1 MINSPSG
8 NSDIGPYLYGR
19 LISGQWILITGELEA
34 VSLLEERIYPPGT
47 PSNAGLEAIYGADRF
62 IYLGR
67 KIESL
72 RLALNLA
79 NGHIWADLFSIRC
92 RLSMHE
98 YNRLD
103 IQERHFTRGADKGVL
118 IRSLVCE

>member
-8 NSDIGPYLYGR
+8 NLDIAPYLYGR
-19 LISGQWILITGELEA
+19 LISGQWVLITGDILA